1 MIRTAHMRLVP
12 ATVAMIRAE
21 IADRAA
27 FAEMLGA
34 TVPADWPPESAA
46 DAVPWFLE
54 QLEIDPVGRAGWLA
68 WYGIGESGVL
78 VGGAGFKG
86 PPVDGMVETGYSVL
100 PAYQRQGYATEMV
113 GALVE
118 WAMAQPGVNRVI
130 ADTDENNVPSLRLL
144 GNLGFNA
151 IGAGAEPGCI
161 RFERASNKAS
171 GNK

>member
-1 MIRTAHMRLVP
+1 MRLVP

-21 IADRAA
+21 IADRVA

-34 TVPADWPPESAA
+34 VVPADWPPESAA

-54 QLEIDPVGRAGWLA
+54 QLEIDPIGRARWLA
-68 WYGIGESGVL
+68 YYGIAENGVL

-100 PAYQRQGYATEMV
+100 PAHQRQGYATEMV

-118 WAMAQPGVNRVI
+118 WAMAQPGVLRVI
-130 ADTDENNVPSLRLL
+130 ADTDENNAPSLRLL
-144 GNLGFNA
+144 SNLGFVA

-161 RFERASNKAS
+161 RFERTGSRQALA
-171 GNK
+171 